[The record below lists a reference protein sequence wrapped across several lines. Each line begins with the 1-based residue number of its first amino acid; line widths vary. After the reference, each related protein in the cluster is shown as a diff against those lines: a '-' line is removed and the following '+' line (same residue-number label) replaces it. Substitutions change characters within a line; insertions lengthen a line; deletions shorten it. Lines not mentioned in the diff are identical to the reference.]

1 MRAMIFSHRNF
12 KEILRDPLSFAFG
25 LGFPVVLI
33 ILISIM
39 QRSIKGMSNTAI
51 FDINNF
57 APAMA
62 VFGLSFI
69 ALFLSM
75 LISGDR
81 TGSYLMR
88 LFATPMTAADYVVG
102 YSLPMLP
109 VSIAQSAICFIVAA
123 FFGLELS
130 PRLLLCL
137 LALIPGALLFIAIG
151 MLMGTLLTGAQ
162 VGGIGSIVINV
173 AAWMSGTWFPL
184 DIMSGAFPKICKILP
199 FYHAVAA
206 AQNAYHGGAD
216 VFTHLAV
223 VLAYTLVIYIAAVL
237 AFRHKMKG

>member
-75 LISGDR
+75 LISF
-81 TGSYLMR
+81 S
-88 LFATPMTAADYVVG
+88 
-102 YSLPMLP
+102 S
-109 VSIAQSAICFIVAA
+109 
-123 FFGLELS
+123 
-130 PRLLLCL
+130 
-137 LALIPGALLFIAIG
+137 
-151 MLMGTLLTGAQ
+151 
-162 VGGIGSIVINV
+162 VI
-173 AAWMSGTWFPL
+173 FL
-184 DIMSGAFPKICKILP
+184 
-199 FYHAVAA
+199 
-206 AQNAYHGGAD
+206 
-216 VFTHLAV
+216 
-223 VLAYTLVIYIAAVL
+223 
-237 AFRHKMKG
+237 